1 MPRVYSGDITGTLGP
16 YQETFFLEDYGATVT
31 DIRCWKVCGC
41 LVVGDTFCRRCF
53 ETEDDH
59 RNIMINPLQDALEG
73 HTIAGNF
80 RMTLVN
86 FEMFAVPWIERNRAY
101 VGHYI
106 DEVTPYD
113 DGSIH
118 YEVQWIDPL
127 PQQTWFRKVVN
138 DYRFLS
144 QIGYFFQV
152 RNAEVCE
159 FQLEY

>member
-31 DIRCWKVCGC
+31 DIQCWKVCGC
-41 LVVGDTFCRRCF
+41 IVDGGTYCHRCF
-53 ETEDDH
+53 ESENDH
-59 RNIMINPLQDALEG
+59 RNVMINPLQDSLKG

-80 RMTLVN
+80 RMTLMN
-86 FEMFAVPWIERNRAY
+86 FETFVTPWLERNRAY
-101 VGHYI
+101 VGHYL
-106 DEVTPYD
+106 DEVFPED

-118 YEVQWIDPL
+118 YDIHWIEPL
-127 PQQTWFRKVVN
+127 PQQTWFRKVID

-152 RNAEVCE
+152 RNTDVCE
-159 FQLEY
+159 FQIEY